1 MPSSVQSPQIIYSEF
16 SNLIGLEYEDYN
28 CWDLARLFYIQVFA
42 IDLKHYY
49 QNKKKAE
56 EDRKLT
62 ESLIYTNKG
71 DFVRVEEPEFGDLI
85 TMKIRGLESHIGIY
99 IGNGLMLHTDRIRGS
114 HVDRLS
120 RFDKM
125 ICGFYRV
132 RGDGT

>member
-1 MPSSVQSPQIIYSEF
+1 MKNTPRQIFPEF
-16 SNLIGLEYEDYN
+16 SNLIGLDYDDCN

-49 QNKKKAE
+49 QNKKKVE
-56 EDRKLT
+56 NDRKLT

-71 DFVRVEEPEFGDLI
+71 DFVRVNEPEFGDLI

-114 HVDRLS
+114 HVDRIS
-120 RFDKM
+120 RFDKI

-132 RGDGT
+132 RLDIND